1 MNSSLDIT
9 KQLVNLKIA
18 IEAMQKETQR
28 LKRFLNEQII
38 SELCNNLK
46 HLVYV

>member
-9 KQLVNLKIA
+9 EELVNLKTA
-18 IEAMQKETQR
+18 IEAMQSETQR
-28 LKRFLNEQII
+28 LKRLLNEQI